1 MSSMAC
7 GSGRVGRAGRVG
19 LVLALGVAGCWLGV
33 PSVAQEGLPPPAAQ
47 PDASAQP
54 APVKLTDAE
63 WALRAAA
70 AEKQLRRIRFEHFTK
85 SKPEVRKVGI
95 ERLSVF
101 ADAPALP
108 ALLEV
113 MRDEQDDVRRG
124 VVEHLARLGSDE
136 GLTTLAYAAVHEV
149 DPSFRAMARDKLVS
163 VVRKGRA
170 RPAGVDTVIASAL
183 EGSEQAQAG
192 RAARLVQ
199 SLGILQAIPA
209 LIMGQ
214 IGGGS
219 GGQSDGGTAIAWIL
233 IGNQQ
238 GYVADITPIVG
249 DSSVGFDPTPAVL
262 TTGVVLKIGDAAI
275 TSYRTEVHQAL
286 VEMTSNIA
294 GADTSAMGY
303 DQGKWAQWYRDEFPN
318 VLARRAAAARAEA
331 EAKAKAK
338 AAATDQPGKNP

>member
-1 MSSMAC
+1 MKQRGGFAL
-7 GSGRVGRAGRVG
+7 GLVVGLLVG

-33 PSVAQEGLPPPAAQ
+33 PSVAQEGPTPPAAQ

-85 SKPEVRKVGI
+85 GKPEVRKVGI

-199 SLGILQAIPA
+199 GLGILQAIPA

-214 IGGGS
+214 VGGGS
-219 GGQSDGGTAIAWIL
+219 RWIHQVLRYTQPTGHVQYVSSALLHWWQGELLPHGPGLHWVSHPRETVLVGCPWRHVSGQHCWACSLVCKVQLPWNPEPLLVRVGLDPDL
-233 IGNQQ
+233 
-238 GYVADITPIVG
+238 ADP
-249 DSSVGFDPTPAVL
+249 
-262 TTGVVLKIGDAAI
+262 
-275 TSYRTEVHQAL
+275 
-286 VEMTSNIA
+286 
-294 GADTSAMGY
+294 GAH
-303 DQGKWAQWYRDEFPN
+303 EFQ
-318 VLARRAAAARAEA
+318 
-331 EAKAKAK
+331 K
-338 AAATDQPGKNP
+338 GC